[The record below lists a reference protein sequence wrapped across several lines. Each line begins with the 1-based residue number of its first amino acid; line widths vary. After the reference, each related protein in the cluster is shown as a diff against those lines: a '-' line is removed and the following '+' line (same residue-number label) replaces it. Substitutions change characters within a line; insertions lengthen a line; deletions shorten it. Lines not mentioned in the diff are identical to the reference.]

1 LTIAKVSFS
10 IKLADFQASGGADI
24 CHLTSVTCHPALST
38 IYRKSK
44 AGQKMKN
51 LFALLL
57 VAVISMMLVAQVA
70 AGNWKKIKIATEG
83 AYPPWNSID
92 ASGNLVGFEIELA
105 KDLCKRMNV
114 ACEIVTHKWRG
125 IIKGLNSG
133 KYDAIMAGMSIT
145 EDRKKLVRFS
155 RNYADS
161 PVRFVVRKDN
171 PAANF
176 SPKLKRLTLDDI
188 SPAEKVAIDAII
200 ETFRG
205 KIIGV
210 QVATTHAKFADQYL
224 GDHAEIRI
232 YDFQHTIDLELYQG
246 RLDALIGGMAYW
258 VPIINS
264 DRGKEYKMVGPYMTG
279 GPLGEGVGVAVR
291 KTEKDLADMFS
302 GAIDETI
309 KDGSLK
315 KLAIKWFTYD
325 ASAQE

>member
-1 LTIAKVSFS
+1 
-10 IKLADFQASGGADI
+10 
-24 CHLTSVTCHPALST
+24 
-38 IYRKSK
+38 
-44 AGQKMKN
+44 MKN
-51 LFALLL
+51 LFALCL
-57 VAVISMMLVAQVA
+57 VAVIPMILAAQVA
-70 AGNWKKIKIATEG
+70 AGNWKEIKIATEG

-92 ASGNLVGFEIELA
+92 ASGNLVGFEIDLA
-105 KDLCKRMNV
+105 EDLCRRMNV

-145 EDRKKLVRFS
+145 DERKKLVRFS
-155 RNYADS
+155 RNYADT
-161 PVRFVVRKDN
+161 PNIFVVRKDH
-171 PAANF
+171 PLADF
-176 SPKLKRLTLDDI
+176 RPELTQLTLNDI
-188 SPAEKVAIDAII
+188 SPAEQAAIDALV
-200 ETFRG
+200 EAFKG
-205 KIIGV
+205 KIVGV

-246 RLDALIGGMAYW
+246 RLDAVIGGVAYW
-258 VPIINS
+258 VPMINS
-264 DRGKEYKMVGPYMTG
+264 DQGKEYKIINLYMTG

-309 KDGSLK
+309 KDGTLK